1 MCKFAICTRVATA
14 ICWQCKMMMTSRSPN
29 GGSSKALK
37 SSTRTL
43 RTVVRRPATRAALCL
58 WPCSAQPV
66 GSKRSVLHA
75 RQPARERKQWFRDHF
90 DPQLAGASERAF
102 ISKGAFT
109 GTAKRAHLNC
119 DQRNPHPCD
128 RDTYPSH
135 GSQQPRMHSSCRVN
149 DCRESRREVR
159 STRCRAAAPCHL
171 YYGIKHR
178 SRPSG
183 RWPGRPSPLDY

>member
-29 GGSSKALK
+29 GGSSKAPK

-66 GSKRSVLHA
+66 GSKRSVLTRDSQHA
-75 RQPARERKQWFRDHF
+75 SASSGLGTTSIHSWPARANAHL
-90 DPQLAGASERAF
+90 LALQGS
-102 ISKGAFT
+102 IYS
-109 GTAKRAHLNC
+109 TAKRAHLNC
-119 DQRNPHPCD
+119 DQRNPHRCD

-159 STRCRAAAPCHL
+159 STRCRAAAPCRL
-171 YYGIKHR
+171 CYETR
-178 SRPSG
+178 RPSRPSG
-183 RWPGRPSPLDY
+183 PWPGRR